1 VSQRTHPR
9 FTAGRWPTPV
19 GRSIF
24 GPMTVTPAPPSPA
37 ASTDAPAGA
46 PPAAPPGEPPAH
58 TANET
63 LTRRDLILRWGA
75 VLATLAI
82 ILAVPVPDG
91 IAPKSWHL
99 LAIFLGTIVGSI
111 VRPVPAGAIVFLGVA
126 AVAFTGTLTP
136 TQALGGYADPI
147 VWLVLCAFFISR
159 GVVKTGLGRRIALV
173 FIRAIG
179 HRSIGLAYALVAT
192 DTLLASL
199 VPSNGARAGGVVFP
213 VAKSLAEAYDSTPGP
228 TRRRLGAYLMTTV
241 YQCDVIACAMFL
253 TGQASNVLIAKFAK
267 DVAGVDLSY
276 ARWFVGGI
284 VPGLLCLLL
293 VPLVLFK
300 IFPPDVRRTPGAAA
314 FAATELGRL
323 GRMSRGERIMLIVFA
338 LIAGLWMSTSWHQI
352 NYAVIA
358 LGGICA
364 LLLTNVLT
372 WEDVVS
378 ERSAWDVYIWYGGL
392 VQMAAALGE
401 TGITK
406 RFAEAA
412 AGVTGGWMWGAALA
426 VLLLIY
432 FYAHYGFASITAHAT
447 AMYTPFLVVT
457 IAAGA
462 PPMLA
467 ALSLAYFSNLDA
479 SLTHYGTTPAPI
491 YFGSRY
497 VTQREWWKYGFI
509 VSLVTIAIWSTIGV
523 GWWKLLGWW

>member
-1 VSQRTHPR
+1 
-9 FTAGRWPTPV
+9 
-19 GRSIF
+19 
-24 GPMTVTPAPPSPA
+24 MTVSTAPTSTPAAEVLLP
-37 ASTDAPAGA
+37 
-46 PPAAPPGEPPAH
+46 
-58 TANET
+58 
-63 LTRRDLILRWGA
+63 RDLVIRWGF
-75 VLATLAI
+75 V
-82 ILAVPVPDG
+82 ILTVTGILLYPVPDG
-91 IAPKSWHL
+91 ITPKSWRL

-111 VRPVPAGAIVFLGVA
+111 VRPVAAGAMVFLGVA
-126 AVAFTGTLTP
+126 AVALTGTLTP
-136 TQALGGYADPI
+136 AQALGGYADPI

-179 HRSIGLAYALVAT
+179 HRSIGLAYALVGT
-192 DTLLASL
+192 DMLLASL

-213 VAKSLAEAYDSTPGP
+213 VAKSLAEAYESTPGP
-228 TRRRLGAYLMTTV
+228 TRRRLGAYLMATV

-267 DVAGVDLSY
+267 DVANVDLSY
-276 ARWFVGGI
+276 ARWFVGGV
-284 VPGLLCLLL
+284 VPGLLSLIL
-293 VPLVLFK
+293 VPMLLYRLY
-300 IFPPDVRRTPGAAA
+300 PPEVKHTPGAAA
-314 FAATELGRL
+314 FASEELQRIG
-323 GRMSRGERIMLIVFA
+323 GMTAGERIMLLVFG
-338 LIAGLWMSTSWHQI
+338 LIAGLWMSTSWHGI
-352 NYAVIA
+352 NYAVVA

-372 WEDVVS
+372 WDDVIS

-406 RFAEAA
+406 KFAESA
-412 AGVTGGWMWGAALA
+412 AGFTTGWAWGAALA
-426 VLLLIY
+426 VLLLVY

-462 PPMLA
+462 PPVLA
-467 ALSLAYFSNLDA
+467 ALTLAYFSNLDA
-479 SLTHYGTTPAPI
+479 SLTHFGTTPAPI

-509 VSLVTIAIWSTIGV
+509 VSLATIAIWSTVGV